1 MSEHGF
7 LARLSAE
14 LSLHLPFHLT
24 PPLISRVLEKL
35 SEDPELL
42 LSLYR
47 TLGQKLSIVANLK
60 GRETSWGHRENK
72 KWEQVVAGA
81 KLADSPTLA

>member
-7 LARLSAE
+7 PARLSTE

-47 TLGQKLSIVANLK
+47 TLGQKLSIAANLSANFS
-60 GRETSWGHRENK
+60 G
-72 KWEQVVAGA
+72 VIA
-81 KLADSPTLA
+81 